1 MCILVRKQV
10 ETDTEPTE
18 RIAAVLCHSLG
29 VADEVVVDAARLTQL
44 VHRSPV
50 SVERLSGSRVDDVQN
65 EFPERHRIVVSH
77 IFAVFTFDNGCNP
90 PKEPA
95 VSTKRVHLYLHTQAN
110 VTAGGHSVSVDA
122 CVTAGGHSHCL
133 RMCYSW
139 RYNQGIN
146 SSPIA
151 TFMAKI
157 VGGPSCRSAH
167 HPAPRHDGTFAFS
180 FSWTTF
186 LAICCCDM

>member
-1 MCILVRKQV
+1 VCILVRKQV

-18 RIAAVLCHSLG
+18 RIAAVLCYSLG

-90 PKEPA
+90 
-95 VSTKRVHLYLHTQAN
+95 VSTKRVHLYLHTQAS
-110 VTAGGHSVSVDA
+110 VTAGGHSLSTHVLQLVDIH
-122 CVTAGGHSHCL
+122 CSLCL

>member
-18 RIAAVLCHSLG
+18 RIAAVLCYSLG

-44 VHRSPV
+44 VHRLPV

-77 IFAVFTFDNGCNP
+77 IFAVFTFDNGCHP
-90 PKEPA
+90 PKA
-95 VSTKRVHLYLHTQAN
+95 TKRVHLYLHTQA
-110 VTAGGHSVSVDA
+110 SI
-122 CVTAGGHSHCL
+122 
-133 RMCYSW
+133 
-139 RYNQGIN
+139 YNQGIN